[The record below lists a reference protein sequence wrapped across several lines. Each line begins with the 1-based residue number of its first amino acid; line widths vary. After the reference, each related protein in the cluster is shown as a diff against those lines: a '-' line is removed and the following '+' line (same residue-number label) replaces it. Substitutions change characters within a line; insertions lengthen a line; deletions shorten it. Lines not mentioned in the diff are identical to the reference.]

1 MTQAGLAEAAGCGW
15 PQTMLSKLEA
25 GDYPNPGLGLVA
37 DYLRACR
44 ASFDDLRDLLGEY
57 TAKRRPADLAGR
69 RAVNRAASE
78 MPVKIATEVLKYDAK
93 VAAARR
99 ATGGE
104 PISARDRVRRVVNLA
119 AAADRRKRLKLV
131 TNFLLDELDSPPGF
145 QARVFVEQFAR
156 KVWGVL
162 SRTRTRN
169 QHMRVRRLA
178 RLVGDALAEHVLP
191 VNDVRLVRDR
201 VVELF
206 RQMDMTGRLRSLPAG
221 SRPRRERKPKPVD
234 EEFERAR
241 KAMIARE
248 ASISEG
254 LSAVMAVL
262 QPRRLP
268 DESGWHTWLTT
279 LCGKAYDTLPG
290 SPEREQ
296 VLAEALKERL
306 GSGDAGQ
313 LAELALSGLDRQL
326 RRAGGPT

>member
-15 PQTMLSKLEA
+15 PQTMVSKLEA

-44 ASFDDLRDLLGEY
+44 ASFDDVRDLLGEY
-57 TAKRRPADLAGR
+57 TSKRRPADVAGR
-69 RAVNRAASE
+69 RAAVTAASE

-93 VAAARR
+93 IAAARR
-99 ATGGE
+99 ASGEE
-104 PISARDRVRRVVNLA
+104 PIPAAERVRRVVNLA
-119 AAADRRKRLKLV
+119 AASDRRHRLKLV
-131 TNFLLDELDSPPGF
+131 TNFVLDELESPPGF
-145 QARVFVEQFAR
+145 QVRVFVDQFAR

-191 VNDVRLVRDR
+191 RDDVRLVRDR

-206 RQMDMTGRLRSLPAG
+206 QQMDMTGRLRSQPAG
-221 SRPRRERKPKPVD
+221 SRPKPVRKPKPVD
-234 EEFERAR
+234 EDFEL
-241 KAMIARE
+241 ARE
-248 ASISEG
+248 AMLVRESNIIEG
-254 LSAVMAVL
+254 LMAVL
-262 QPRRLP
+262 AVLHSRRLP
-268 DESGWHTWLTT
+268 DESGWYTWLTM

-296 VLAEALKERL
+296 VLAEALKERP
-306 GSGDAGQ
+306 GSSDAGQ

-326 RRAGGPT
+326 RRAGGPA